1 MPTVDAMIARLES
14 ELEERNHFVEG
25 LVAGAQDG
33 NRDLNSQ
40 EMELIGSA
48 RQRITAIGD
57 QLTPL
62 RETSRITIESRN
74 RMHEID
80 TEMQGQR
87 RRAAGPPIEYRSAG
101 AYVAE
106 QYYAMIGDGE
116 AAERLEVFNRAAAHQ
131 KTSDNPGLL
140 PESVVAPVLN
150 FVDAARPLVGVI
162 GPVDLGSG
170 SWSYAQVT
178 QHTSVGVQPGE
189 KTELAS
195 QQMKVTKT
203 PLSQLTYGGYVNV
216 SKQDINR
223 SSPAILDMIIN
234 DLASQYAIVTEEAT
248 GTPARGLGHGGA
260 DTPGH
265 AERGRCGRGHMGRRG
280 CGLRR
285 DQGAGAHGRRRL
297 ARHARR
303 HRADLPRRQ
312 PVQRLQQ
319 RVRGGRVRPGRPGH
333 HLGRRRRHVRWARP
347 RQHRRVLD
355 RRGQVLRVQ
364 VRQPASR
371 RALGLGRAGRL
382 RRGLRRHRHR
392 ARGHHQGDGG
402 ADGRELRRPEP
413 RGRGPRPHLDR
424 APDGRR
430 GRGAKA
436 PKAKA
441 PKAPE
446 PEPTPAPSEDA
457 APGAT

>member
-87 RRAAGPPIEYRSAG
+87 RRAAGPPVEYRSAG

-106 QYYAMIGDGE
+106 MYYAQIGDGE
-116 AAERLEVFNRAAAHQ
+116 AAERLEIFNRAAMHQ

-140 PESVVAPVLN
+140 PEAVVGGVIN

-178 QHTSVGVQPGE
+178 QHTSVAVQGGE

-195 QQMKVTKT
+195 QQMKISKT

-234 DLASQYAIVTEEAT
+234 DLAAQYAIVTEAAT
-248 GTPARGLGHGGA
+248 GSQLMASATAGPTLPATPNG
-260 DTPGH
+260 
-265 AERGRCGRGHMGRRG
+265 
-280 CGLRR
+280 
-285 DQGAGAHGRRRL
+285 
-297 ARHARR
+297 
-303 HRADLPRRQ
+303 
-312 PVQRLQQ
+312 
-319 RVRGGRVRPGRPGH
+319 
-333 HLGRRRRHVRWARP
+333 
-347 RQHRRVLD
+347 
-355 RRGQVLRVQ
+355 GQVASAIWGAVGAAYAGTKGQGRMVVAVSPDMLGVIGPIFPGVNPTNAYSSGFEAGGFGQGPQGTISGVVVVMSAGLAPGSVVVFSTAAVKCFEFKYGNLQVVEPSVWGVQ
-364 VRQPASR
+364 V
-371 RALGLGRAGRL
+371 GYAGDFD
-382 RRGLRRHRHR
+382 
-392 ARGHHQGDGG
+392 AI
-402 ADGRELRRPEP
+402 AI
-413 RGRGPRPHLDR
+413 
-424 APDGRR
+424 
-430 GRGAKA
+430 
-436 PKAKA
+436 
-441 PKAPE
+441 E
-446 PEPTPAPSEDA
+446 PEGIISITATP
-457 APGAT
+457 